1 MRNNTLKTCSIVV
14 AMSLLLPPPPPPS
27 AFAQAAAPA
36 PASAPTPDAA
46 AKPTD
51 ASTAAFNPEQIDAL
65 LAPIALYPDTL
76 LVQVLMTS
84 TFPLQI
90 VTASRWLA
98 EGDNKSLTGD
108 ALAAAVEKQ
117 TWDPSVMSLVPF
129 PQVLAMMN
137 DKLDWTQQ
145 LGYAF
150 ATQQGDVMDSVQ
162 RLRQQAQAAGNLKTN
177 DQQVVQSV
185 AVVDDQGAPTAQ
197 QSIVI
202 QPANPQV
209 IYVPTYNPTVVY
221 GTWPYPASPPVYLP
235 PPPGYGTA
243 TAFVN
248 GMAFMAGAAVVGSL
262 WGWATP
268 RWGCCGGYG
277 HGGRY
282 GYGTV
287 NVNVNHYNNIS
298 RNSINRA
305 PLNGNTWRPASPGV
319 AGRPVRPPGGP
330 VGAPSRGNG
339 LPANAVGRP
348 SVTVPAAAV
357 NRPNIGSGGNKTNI
371 GQVNIGGG
379 NNANRTNV
387 GNNVGVNRP
396 NVGNSATAKR
406 PNVGGGAGTANR
418 PVPVAGK
425 GPAAV
430 TQRPAVQ
437 QNRAAV
443 PPKSALSGVGDGKRA
458 GQYQSRGSQSRSVQQ
473 RQGSGGQ
480 RAIRG

>member
-51 ASTAAFNPEQIDAL
+51 ASTAAFNPDQLDAL

-262 WGWATP
+262 WG
-268 RWGCCGGYG
+268 
-277 HGGRY
+277 
-282 GYGTV
+282 
-287 NVNVNHYNNIS
+287 
-298 RNSINRA
+298 
-305 PLNGNTWRPASPGV
+305 
-319 AGRPVRPPGGP
+319 
-330 VGAPSRGNG
+330 
-339 LPANAVGRP
+339 
-348 SVTVPAAAV
+348 
-357 NRPNIGSGGNKTNI
+357 
-371 GQVNIGGG
+371 
-379 NNANRTNV
+379 
-387 GNNVGVNRP
+387 
-396 NVGNSATAKR
+396 
-406 PNVGGGAGTANR
+406 
-418 PVPVAGK
+418 
-425 GPAAV
+425 
-430 TQRPAVQ
+430 
-437 QNRAAV
+437 
-443 PPKSALSGVGDGKRA
+443 
-458 GQYQSRGSQSRSVQQ
+458 
-473 RQGSGGQ
+473 
-480 RAIRG
+480 